1 MFEFIYRCNPTESPT
16 QSRPIDAEQARAR
29 LVQGNK
35 QFVDLINSSDDP
47 SALHQEIIAIDLS
60 ALGIAEDSAGVPR
73 QQPFAAVLACSDAR
87 VPVELLFNQAC
98 NDLFVVRLAG
108 NVITDECVGS
118 IGYAV
123 KNLDE
128 SVKLVVVLGHTCCGA
143 VTAAVDSYLRPTSYP
158 GITSAMGMRSIIDRV
173 FVSVRSGAQAL
184 ERVGITQTSDG
195 SSYRERLL
203 DLSVVL
209 NSAMMA
215 MSLQQI
221 LSEVV
226 SVECPVVYGVY
237 DLASRMVWAPDME
250 LDSQPWVTPRLANP
264 PLSPSEFE
272 SLATRF
278 ASLSQV

>member
-1 MFEFIYRCNPTESPT
+1 MFEFIYRCDPTESPT

-29 LVQGNK
+29 LIRGNK
-35 QFVDLINSSDDP
+35 RFADLIKSSDDP
-47 SALHQEIIAIDLS
+47 SALHQEIIALDLN
-60 ALGIAEDSAGVPR
+60 AFGIAEDSDGVPLQR
-73 QQPFAAVLACSDAR
+73 PFAAVLSCSDAR
-87 VPVELLFNQAC
+87 VPVELIFHQAC

-108 NVITDECVGS
+108 NVINDECVGS

-123 KNLDE
+123 TNLEE

-158 GITSAMGMRSIIDRV
+158 EITSALGMRSIIDRV

-184 ERVGITQTSDG
+184 ERIGITQTSDG
-195 SSYRERLL
+195 NSYRERLL
-203 DLSVVL
+203 DLSVML

-221 LSEVV
+221 FSEVI

-237 DLASRMVWAPDME
+237 DLASRMVWAPHME
-250 LDSQPWVTPRLANP
+250 LDSRPWVTPQLADP
-264 PLSPSEFE
+264 PLSLGEFE
-272 SLATRF
+272 NLATRF
-278 ASLSQV
+278 ASLSQT